1 MGALAHKTVQTAG
14 CRVSLHGVVI
24 RGESPGI
31 ARRVRRALLVQQSL
45 NVSGAVTD
53 VGTVVHQLW
62 RDWSERTAPLAR
74 AVIVV
79 LLAACVDGPS
89 EPAGSAAEIVDASVV
104 SGPHNLLS
112 GVVHVRVRG
121 ADEVAVVYAL
131 DGATNGDSITPR
143 VPVTGDSAVV
153 PVLGL
158 LPERRYE
165 LRVVAYAEH
174 GTSTHGGLTLTTGAL
189 PDDLPSYTATGA
201 DASPGYVVMAAGLYG
216 LVIDNTGRVVWYR
229 RFPNGPGLNFA
240 AQPNGHYVARPP
252 AGNPANPGHWVEID
266 ALGNETRVLPCSD
279 GLRPRPHDLIAQ
291 PDGSYWL
298 LCDESRAMDLTAF
311 GGVADA
317 VVTGTA
323 VQHIGRDGATLFRWS
338 PFDHFA
344 ITDVDA
350 KERTGA
356 AVNWT
361 HGNALDLDTDG
372 NLIVSFRNLG
382 EVTKIDV
389 ATGNVIW
396 RFGGRR
402 NQFDLSNA
410 SGASVPSFV
419 GQHSARAYAPGAI
432 LLLDNIG
439 DPNQSRAERYVLDE
453 RARSAR
459 LVRSYGSGPGVVTL
473 IGGSVQDLPDDRT
486 LVSFGTAGRVEEYDA
501 SGRVVWRIDG
511 NPGYVFRA
519 QRIRSL
525 YAPGVGLTR

>member
-1 MGALAHKTVQTAG
+1 MN
-14 CRVSLHGVVI
+14 R
-24 RGESPGI
+24 
-31 ARRVRRALLVQQSL
+31 
-45 NVSGAVTD
+45 AVTG
-53 VGTVVHQLW
+53 VASLVPQLGCP
-62 RDWSERTAPLAR
+62 WSGRATPLAR
-74 AVIVV
+74 TFLVA
-79 LLAACVDGPS
+79 LLAACSGELS
-89 EPAGSAAEIVDASVV
+89 APAGNAAEIIDASVTP
-104 SGPHNLLS
+104 GPHNVLS
-112 GVVHVRVRG
+112 AVVQVRVRG
-121 ADEVAVVYAL
+121 ADEVAVAYSL
-131 DGATNGDSITPR
+131 EGATHVDSITPR
-143 VPVTGDSAVV
+143 VRVTRDSAAV

-158 LPERRYE
+158 LPNRRY
-165 LRVVAYAEH
+165 RVRVIAYAQH
-174 GTSTHGGLTLTTGAL
+174 GTSTRDGLTLTTGAL
-189 PDDLPSYTATGA
+189 PEDIPSYTGAGA
-201 DASPGYVVMAAGLYG
+201 DPSPGYIVLAAGLYG

-229 RFPNGPGLNFA
+229 RFPRGPGLNFA

-252 AGNPANPGHWVEID
+252 AANPADPGHWVELD
-266 ALGNETRVLPCSD
+266 ALGNETRALPCSD
-279 GLRPRPHDLIAQ
+279 GLRSRPHDLIAQ

-298 LCDESRAMDLTAF
+298 LCDESRVMDLTEF
-311 GGVADA
+311 GGVAGA

-323 VQHIGRDGATLFRWS
+323 VQHNARDGTLLFRWS

-350 KERTGA
+350 TERTGA

-389 ATGNVIW
+389 ATGSVIW

-410 SGASVPSFV
+410 SGASLPSFV

-439 DPNQSRAERYVLDE
+439 DPNQSRAERYVLDA

-459 LVRSYGSGPGVVTL
+459 LVQSYGSGPGVVTL

-486 LVSFGTAGRVEEYDA
+486 LVSFGTAGRVEEYDG

-511 NPGYVFRA
+511 HAGYVFRA